1 MLDFLHQSLS
11 SVRKKKKKHSTRKYD
26 EERRSREKKHPLPVV
41 RFAAVPVSRAGGSY
55 FLGQP
60 DHPSWSI
67 LLDYRARH
75 FPPSLP
81 RPPRSEI
88 LRWKSSDRARAPVF
102 RKNNMAIEQDESMPR
117 ALVTANPLRR
127 VTGLE
132 LTRRNS
138 RVGLWGSVNGESI
151 NRCQRDCIARIIN
164 FQSVTKR
171 GEQGLCFSL
180 IDAKLRYEI
189 NLE

>member
-11 SVRKKKKKHSTRKYD
+11 SVRKKKKAFD
-26 EERRSREKKHPLPVV
+26 EKIRRGKTIAWKEASPSGCSIRSRTGL
-41 RFAAVPVSRAGGSY
+41 SRGWLVFSRPTGSSVMIH
-55 FLGQP
+55 L
-60 DHPSWSI
+60 
-67 LLDYRARH
+67 ARLSSETL
-75 FPPSLP
+75 PPSLP

-102 RKNNMAIEQDESMPR
+102 RKNNMAIEPDESMPR